1 MFKTDIEYSRDT
13 LYVNL
18 EGIVNKKN
26 IQILKKKLYCI
37 LDEYNIL
44 DIVINIQNTRMI
56 DKDEFYELLDDYD
69 IKYGGNLEVVE

>member
-1 MFKTDIEYSRDT
+1 MFKTDMEYSRDT

-26 IQILKKKLYCI
+26 IQILKKKLYYI

-44 DIVINIQNTRMI
+44 DIVINIHNTRMI

>member
-26 IQILKKKLYCI
+26 IQILKKKLYYI

>member
-1 MFKTDIEYSRDT
+1 MEYSRDT

-26 IQILKKKLYCI
+26 IQILKKKLYYI

-44 DIVINIQNTRMI
+44 DIVINIHNTRMI